1 MTHNSVDLGR
11 SIVSQG
17 VVIGVDTHK
26 DVHVAVVLDQHGRR
40 LDSCSVATSKIGL
53 HQLEHWSSRYGAVD
67 RWGIEG
73 TSSYGAGLTRRL
85 ISHGHHVREVSRPS
99 RTVRREKGK
108 SDLIDAEVAARSVL
122 AGTDLGAP
130 KDTTAITESLR
141 VLRATRR
148 SAVKARTQTAN
159 LLYALLLTAPAE
171 LRNRLDQ
178 GSVRARA
185 ERCARL
191 RPAKPLES
199 AGHPLTA
206 TRIAL
211 RSTAQRWLQ
220 LTNEIRALETLID
233 QLTRTAAPRL
243 RAQFGVGGDVAATLM
258 IAAGGNPDRLVSE
271 ASFAALCGVSP
282 IPASSGKT
290 NRHRLNRGGDRQAN
304 AALHAVCLIRMQR
317 DPATRAYVVRR
328 TAEGLS
334 KKDIMRCLKRYIARD
349 LYRALTMITRG

>member
-1 MTHNSVDLGR
+1 
-11 SIVSQG
+11 
-17 VVIGVDTHK
+17 
-26 DVHVAVVLDQHGRR
+26 
-40 LDSCSVATSKIGL
+40 
-53 HQLEHWSSRYGAVD
+53 
-67 RWGIEG
+67 
-73 TSSYGAGLTRRL
+73 
-85 ISHGHHVREVSRPS
+85 VSRPS

-148 SAVKARTQTAN
+148 SAVKARTQTTN

-243 RAQFGVGGDVAATLM
+243 RAQFGVGGDVAATFM

-290 NRHRLNRGGDRQAN
+290 NR
-304 AALHAVCLIRMQR
+304 
-317 DPATRAYVVRR
+317 
-328 TAEGLS
+328 
-334 KKDIMRCLKRYIARD
+334 
-349 LYRALTMITRG
+349 